1 MQLDTRLPLLAA
13 QQPAL
18 QFQPETRLESL
29 GKIAPA
35 INAMRQLQAQ
45 QIDMET
51 ELRKRQAFDQFRAA
65 AQQAGLS
72 GDLGQLAQVL
82 FTHGQ
87 SAEQFK
93 LGAELMKASQ
103 EEARNRRMFGYPS
116 EQAAAMAAPTSA
128 PSMGRKFEQAPV
140 AEAAPEMAMGAAG
153 GAQPVNAMMAMET
166 PAPAP
171 AAQMT
176 AARPAGVYRY
186 GNRTFTQAQL
196 DEMLGH
202 KDTRS
207 IAEAIIKANEPTA
220 LERELQVFG
229 QPTTLAGLSA
239 LEAAKR
245 APVQE
250 TTAYREY
257 QKAKDEGFKGTFLDY
272 QERLRKA
279 GASNVGVNVSTEKK
293 YGEAFGGKMAEVDI
307 NKFTA
312 AEKAPQMA
320 ENANRIIE
328 LARNPNIFVGPIA
341 DIKLKIARAL
351 NVAGA
356 NTEEIISN
364 TERLIA
370 ATSQSTLDAIK
381 GAGLGAGQGFTDKDL
396 QFLQG
401 VAGGTVTLTAQ
412 TLTELA
418 QIQHRAAVR
427 AAEAW
432 NKRSKQMPRDVAA
445 GTGLSLEPIVVPPLA
460 TSAASRSS
468 VAPPAGGTFPQPPQV
483 AIDALKRGQ
492 GTDAQFDA
500 IFGPGAAARA
510 RGR

>member
-1 MQLDTRLPLLAA
+1 MQLDTRLPLMAA
-13 QQPAL
+13 QQPAM

-35 INAMRQLQAQ
+35 INAMRQMQTQ
-45 QIDMET
+45 KIDMET
-51 ELRKRQAFDQFRAA
+51 ELRKRKAFDQFRSE
-65 AQQAGLS
+65 AQKAGLS
-72 GDLGQLAQVL
+72 GDLGQLAQVF

-87 SAEQFK
+87 SPEHFK
-93 LGAELMKASQ
+93 FGTELMKAAQ
-103 EEARNRRMFGYPS
+103 EEARNRRMFGPS
-116 EQAAAMAAPTSA
+116 EGEAPMGAMPAQTPAAAAPV
-128 PSMGRKFEQAPV
+128 FIQAPV
-140 AEAAPEMAMGAAG
+140 SQVAPEMFYGAG
-153 GAQPVNAMMAMET
+153 GGRPANALMAME
-166 PAPAP
+166 APAP
-171 AAQMT
+171 AAQMPAT
-176 AARPAGVYRY
+176 RPAGVYRY
-186 GNRTFTQAQL
+186 GNRTYTQAQI
-196 DEMLGH
+196 DEMAGH
-202 KDTRS
+202 KDSRS
-207 IAEAIIKANEPTA
+207 FAEAIIKANELLPV
-220 LERELQVFG
+220 ERELQVFG

-245 APVQE
+245 APAQDPE
-250 TTAYREY
+250 EY
-257 QKAKDEGFKGTFLDY
+257 KKYVLGQKDPAFLAY
-272 QERLRKA
+272 QERMRKA
-279 GASNVGVNVSTEKK
+279 GATNVPITVSTEKK

-356 NTEEIISN
+356 NTEEVISN

-445 GTGLSLEPIVVPPLA
+445 GTGISLEPIVVPPLR
-460 TSAASRSS
+460 SAVPQTGAAQSGAANR
-468 VAPPAGGTFPQPPQV
+468 PPLQQ
-483 AIDALKRGQ
+483 
-492 GTDAQFDA
+492 
-500 IFGPGAAARA
+500 IFGR
-510 RGR
+510 